1 MATEIRVPALGE
13 SVAEATVG
21 RWLKAAGDTV
31 GADEP
36 VVELETDK
44 VSIEVPA
51 PAAGTLSERT
61 VEEGESVEV
70 GALLGTIDA
79 SAETG
84 AGDKRGSGTGDK
96 AGSGAGDK
104 PGRADEGGPA
114 GSSSR
119 GVSGGDGAPR
129 SAEPAG
135 KPVVQE
141 ARGTDSGAM
150 KRTGAVPDDT
160 GAKPGDAGAK
170 PDDAGAKPD
179 DAGAGRDQNTSDN
192 EENGVAGKMVQV
204 DVPSAGESVT
214 EAEVGAIFKKVGDTV
229 AVDEP
234 ILELETDKAAQDVMS
249 PVAGTIRSL
258 AVSTG
263 DTVEV
268 GAKLVEIEEGAS
280 DGASGANGSA
290 EKAAGQGPSRTD
302 PDGGRETPGAEGA
315 PEKGAARAADQP
327 GYGNAGTGAQNN
339 EAVEKQGSSPSS
351 GGSGTSMPPS
361 PSAARM
367 MEEKGVDASSVE
379 GSGRRGQVLKGDVM
393 AAMDRLETSSVP
405 KRAKA
410 PEGSGR
416 ELAEGEERVK
426 MTRLRQTIARR
437 LKEAQDTAAML
448 TTFNEVDMTA
458 VMEMRKRYKELFE
471 KKHGVKLGFM
481 GFFTKAVCHAL
492 KEIPAV
498 NAEIDGKDIVYKDF
512 AHIGV
517 AVGTDK
523 GLVVPVVRN
532 ADAMGIAE
540 VEKEIGRLGRAA
552 RDGELS
558 MSDMQGGTFTISNG
572 GVYGSLMST
581 PILNAPQSGILGMHK
596 IQERP
601 MVVGGEIV
609 VRPMMYLAL
618 SYDHRIVD
626 GKEAVTF
633 LVRVKESLEDPERL
647 VLDL

>member
-1 MATEIRVPALGE
+1 MATEIRVPTLGE

-21 RWLKAAGDTV
+21 RWLKQSGESVA
-31 GADEP
+31 ADEP
-36 VVELETDK
+36 IVELETDK
-44 VSIEVPA
+44 VSVEVPS
-51 PAAGTLSERT
+51 PIAGTLEERT
-61 VEEGESVEV
+61 VGEGETVEV
-70 GALLGTIDA
+70 GALLGMV
-79 SAETG
+79 
-84 AGDKRGSGTGDK
+84 GD
-96 AGSGAGDK
+96 GSGASVGAK
-104 PGRADEGGPA
+104 PGRANAEAPA
-114 GSSSR
+114 GSSSE
-119 GVSGGDGAPR
+119 GVSGGDDPIR
-129 SAEPAG
+129 SAAPDA
-135 KPVVQE
+135 KPVVEE
-141 ARGTDSGAM
+141 ARGTNDGAM
-150 KRTGAVPDDT
+150 ERRGAVDDATAANGKSANTGA
-160 GAKPGDAGAK
+160 
-170 PDDAGAKPD
+170 
-179 DAGAGRDQNTSDN
+179 NS
-192 EENGVAGKMVQV
+192 ENGKRSEPMAANLVQV

-214 EAEVGAIFKKVGDTV
+214 EAEVGTIFKRVGDSV
-229 AVDEP
+229 SVDEP

-249 PVAGTIRSL
+249 PVAGVIRSL
-258 AVSTG
+258 AVSEG

-268 GAKLVEIEEGAS
+268 GAKLVEIEEG
-280 DGASGANGSA
+280 GSA
-290 EKAAGQGPSRTD
+290 SSPSETAGEQGPSRTD
-302 PDGGRETPGAEGA
+302 PTEGRVSPGAEGA
-315 PEKGAARAADQP
+315 PQTDAPRAADQAA
-327 GYGNAGTGAQNN
+327 YGNAGAGAQNN
-339 EAVEKQGSSPSS
+339 EALEQTKPVDADQPRAGSN
-351 GGSGTSMPPS
+351 GANGTTMPPS

-367 MEEKGVDASSVE
+367 MEERGVSADQVE

-393 AAMDRLETSSVP
+393 AALDRLE
-405 KRAKA
+405 KREVEGKA
-410 PEGSGR
+410 PEQRAKSQPSSQPSQASPQPSQASPQPSQSRSEAPADGDGI
-416 ELAEGEERVK
+416 ERVK

-448 TTFNEVDMTA
+448 TTFNEVDMSA
-458 VMEMRKRYKELFE
+458 VMDMRKKYKELFE
-471 KKHGVKLGFM
+471 KKHSVKLGFM

-498 NAEIDGKDIVYKDF
+498 NAEIDGKDIVYKNF

-532 ADAMGIAE
+532 ADQMSIAE
-540 VEKEIGRLGRAA
+540 IEKEIGRLGRAA

-601 MVVGGEIV
+601 MAIGGEV
-609 VRPMMYLAL
+609 LVRPMMYLAL